1 MTEPRPIT
9 LNDIRR
15 ATRVYVT
22 LSFDSYWQ
30 APDEVLDESA
40 IYPGLD
46 DTLDL
51 PDPCFARIAK
61 PEALAVVRRFQDLGD
76 FSLLGNTLDLNFF
89 HPRKTWR
96 NLYIHRIH
104 APLPQGPTLGNPKG
118 IHERTLTESDVEK
131 ASDVYVRLPMDWSH
145 FSMLEQRF
153 GGRGRRLHSYSS
165 VRRVQ
170 ILKSEAQRIVREFI
184 DSEYDYWSVFGTFGT
199 EDDGPVVRILGLGSR

>member
-1 MTEPRPIT
+1 MRPDRT
-9 LNDIRR
+9 
-15 ATRVYVT
+15 VT
-22 LSFDSYWQ
+22 QTTVSGS
-30 APDEVLDESA
+30 
-40 IYPGLD
+40 
-46 DTLDL
+46 
-51 PDPCFARIAK
+51 
-61 PEALAVVRRFQDLGD
+61 
-76 FSLLGNTLDLNFF
+76 LNFF
-89 HPRKTWR
+89 RPRKTWR

-153 GGRGRRLHSYSS
+153 GGRGRRLHEYSP

-184 DSEYDYWSVFGTFGT
+184 DSEYDYWSVFGTIGT
-199 EDDGPVVRILGLGSR
+199 EDDGHVVRIVGLGPR